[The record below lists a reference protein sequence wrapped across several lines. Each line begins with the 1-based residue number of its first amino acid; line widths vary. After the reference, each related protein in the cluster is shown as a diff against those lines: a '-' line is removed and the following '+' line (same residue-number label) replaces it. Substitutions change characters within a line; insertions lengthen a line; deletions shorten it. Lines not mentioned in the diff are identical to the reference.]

1 MHATLGNVDIILVPL
16 SHSGCLLQFYLS
28 LLNPPT
34 AAVPP
39 DTTGQVIAAEG
50 EEPILSC
57 PLKFVE
63 CFSQY
68 YMVEWRVP
76 VDIAVAR
83 SGSGVTVPWARLN
96 NETLELTI
104 GPIINTT
111 LSRVF
116 ECVLLSFD
124 RQTQIPFSNAPKG
137 TVRIIIPCK
146 FCMVF
151 ITGVHTILLFCN
163 MLTNAPE

>member
-1 MHATLGNVDIILVPL
+1 M
-16 SHSGCLLQFYLS
+16 
-28 LLNPPT
+28 
-34 AAVPP
+34 
-39 DTTGQVIAAEG
+39 
-50 EEPILSC
+50 
-57 PLKFVE
+57 
-63 CFSQY
+63 
-68 YMVEWRVP
+68 P

-83 SGSGVTVPWARLN
+83 SGSGAIVPWACLN
-96 NETLELTI
+96 SSTLELTV

-151 ITGVHTILLFCN
+151 ITGVHTILLFCKMHLN
-163 MLTNAPE
+163 KSFHR